1 VRNFARILLFNKK
14 EVENM
19 YDDVIIYK
27 ENCQVIPID
36 EAINDLKIPYI
47 LCSGLRTIL
56 AKEEFDKIET
66 VLMYDSGGILVISKN
81 GEMGYYINGKKR
93 RFKPI
98 EKGLSWT
105 LK

>member
-1 VRNFARILLFNKK
+1 
-14 EVENM
+14 M

-36 EAINDLKIPYI
+36 EAIDDLKIPYI
-47 LCSGLRTIL
+47 LSSGLCTIF
-56 AKEEFDKIET
+56 AKKEFDKIES
-66 VLMYDSGGILVISKN
+66 VLMYDDGGILAISKN
-81 GEMGYYINGKKR
+81 GGMGYYINGKNR

-98 EKGLSWT
+98 EDGLSWT